1 MDHLVISLDAK
12 SLYGFKSQIKV
23 VQEHSNP
30 NLHYKRIKDTLMN
43 MDVLAIYAKHDN
55 EAFCEHWRIPLH
67 PIWTVIISD
76 DNEAL

>member
-1 MDHLVISLDAK
+1 
-12 SLYGFKSQIKV
+12 
-23 VQEHSNP
+23 
-30 NLHYKRIKDTLMN
+30 